1 MGGLVRLH
9 EIPDIIRV
17 AAPVHIKFGLS
28 GAPDVYP
35 AGAHL
40 TATAVNMTRER
51 IHPARLGMEIIERA
65 GGDYVTTALGHSSL
79 AISLAA
85 GTLPRPIE
93 TVGSSLGA
101 QPRPTHLQQASR
113 SS

>member
-51 IHPARLGMEIIERA
+51 IHRARLGMEIIERA
-65 GGDYVTTALGHSSL
+65 GGDYVTTAVGHSSL
-79 AISLAA
+79 AIPVAA
-85 GTLPRPIE
+85 GTMPQAIE
-93 TVGSSLGA
+93 TIGSSLGA
-101 QPRPTHLQQASR
+101 YSTPR
-113 SS
+113 

>member
-51 IHPARLGMEIIERA
+51 IHRARLGMEIIERA
-65 GGDYVTTALGHSSL
+65 GGGYATPAVGHSRL
-79 AISLAA
+79 GIPGAA
-85 GTLPRPIE
+85 GADPPALETLRTKP
-93 TVGSSLGA
+93 GSH
-101 QPRPTHLQQASR
+101 T
-113 SS
+113 